1 MWKIRKREIRKAISF
16 KEIRLMTVII
26 MIEWRKENGHSQ
38 TDIQIQ
44 PVNQL
49 GVYKQRKRTLIRKNK
64 LSH

>member
-38 TDIQIQ
+38 TYLQ

-49 GVYKQRKRTLIRKNK
+49 GVYKQRERTLIRKNK